1 MATPVF
7 FGGICI
13 LVCKLAWGDML
24 MYVQLVI
31 SVRNKDVYIYIMND
45 I

>member
-1 MATPVF
+1 MATPF
-7 FGGICI
+7 FCGICI

-31 SVRNKDVYIYIMND
+31 SVRNKDIYIMSD